1 MVNRMINKKIGFL
14 LTFLLTLICVSLMI
28 ANITNTY
35 AKKKYQPLQGITIV
49 LDAGHGGVDDGAR
62 RGELKEDVINLN
74 ITMKLKKL
82 LEDVGANIILTRNG
96 DYDLA
101 DENSA
106 NRKKVDMKKRV
117 GLINQ
122 EQVDLFLSIHLNSY
136 PNTSVKG
143 AMTFYQIDNEV
154 SKVFAQIV
162 QKHLK
167 ALTDTKMSTKI
178 GDYYILNTA
187 KKTGV
192 LIECGFLSNERDR
205 ALLKDDKY
213 QDKLAKSIYESVFEY
228 LSFLM

>member
-1 MVNRMINKKIGFL
+1 MINKKIGFL
-14 LTFLLTLICVSLMI
+14 LTFLLSLICVSLMI
-28 ANITNTY
+28 TNITNTY

-49 LDAGHGGVDDGAR
+49 LDAGHGGIDDGAR
-62 RGELKEDVINLN
+62 RGNIKEDVINLN
-74 ITMKLKKL
+74 ITVKLKAL
-82 LEDVGANIILTRNG
+82 LENVGANVILTRNG
-96 DYDLA
+96 DHDLA
-101 DENSA
+101 EENSE
-106 NRKKVDMKKRV
+106 NRKRADMKKRV
-117 GLINQ
+117 EIINQ

-143 AMTFYQIDNEV
+143 AMTFYQKDNEV

-178 GDYYILNTA
+178 GDYYILNNA

-192 LIECGFLSNERDR
+192 LIECGFLSNSRDR
-205 ALLKDDKY
+205 GLLIDEDY